1 MSPSPSRR
9 RREEP
14 LDLSRPRSIHIIGVA
29 GPGMAP
35 LAVVLAGLGHRVSG
49 SDVRRSPALDAVIA
63 AGVTVTIG
71 HDPGLVDDVEIVVHS
86 TAIGDD
92 NVELARAHAASKV
105 VRHRSGALEALC
117 RLQRCVA
124 VAGTH
129 GKSTTTALL
138 THMLVACGRDPS
150 CIVGAD
156 VPGLAAGARSG
167 GSDLLVVEADESD
180 GTLEVLEIGNMV
192 VTNVDV
198 DHLDYF
204 GTFEALQE
212 AMGEVID
219 RVSGVVVMNADD
231 PVSMAMAAGLD
242 RATVRTFGRSMG
254 ADARVASIA
263 TVPAGLEVEVVVRGH
278 VVRAAVPLRGEHNA
292 LNAAAALAMADVLG
306 ADIEQAAASLATFPG
321 VQRRFTERGHFNGA
335 LLVDD
340 YAHLPAEIEA
350 AIAALRS
357 HPEVAGRVVAVFQ
370 PNRYHRI
377 AQMADSYAG
386 CFHGADK
393 VVITDI
399 YASGTPV
406 IEGVTGEMVWRAVA
420 EAMPGAD
427 VVWAPRRADVVG
439 AVAGYLEPGDGCI
452 SMGCGDI
459 ETFPDDLVGSGR

>member
-1 MSPSPSRR
+1 M
-9 RREEP
+9 
-14 LDLSRPRSIHIIGVA
+14 
-29 GPGMAP
+29 
-35 LAVVLAGLGHRVSG
+35 
-49 SDVRRSPALDAVIA
+49 RRSPALDAVTA
-63 AGVTVTIG
+63 AGVAVSIG
-71 HDPGLVDDVEIVVHS
+71 HDPALVEGVDIVVYS
-86 TAIGDD
+86 TAIPHD
-92 NVELARAHAASKV
+92 NIELARARETSKQ

-117 RLQRCVA
+117 HRHDCVA

-138 THMLVACGRDPS
+138 THMLVDCGLDPS

-156 VPGLAAGARSG
+156 VPGLGAGARSG
-167 GSDLLVVEADESD
+167 GSGLLVLEADESD
-180 GTLEVLEIGNMV
+180 GTLEVLAIKNMV

-212 AMGEVID
+212 AMRGVID
-219 RVSGVVVMNADD
+219 QVDGVVVMNADD
-231 PVSMAMAAGLD
+231 PVSVAIAARLD
-242 RATVRTFGRSMG
+242 RATVRTFGRSEH
-254 ADARVASIA
+254 ADARVAAIA
-263 TVPAGLEVEVVVRGH
+263 SVPDGLEVEVVLGGRPVRL
-278 VVRAAVPLRGEHNA
+278 AVPLRGEHNA

-306 ADIEQAAASLATFPG
+306 ADIERAAASLATFPG

-350 AIAALRS
+350 AIAACRS
-357 HPEVAGRVVAVFQ
+357 HPEVVGRVVAVFQ

-386 CFHGADK
+386 CFHGADT

-406 IEGVTGEMVWRAVA
+406 IEGVTGELVWRAVA
-420 EAMPGAD
+420 DAMPGIE
-427 VVWAPRRADVVG
+427 VVWAPGRTDVVR
-439 AVAGYLEPGDGCI
+439 AVAARLEAGDGCI

-459 ETFPDDLVGSGR
+459 ETFPDDLVGSRR